1 MSVGEAMTE
10 SAPGGTRFR
19 MPPALDMS
27 LLRRTVDFDD
37 PKYSRALQVTD
48 MSNPPL
54 QWREWAGRFCV
65 CCRCVSVPCEGDPLQ
80 PFGVARAAVGATV
93 KLCVDSLRVVFK
105 TTRRW
110 LFWWWWWLDTA
121 RTN

>member
-48 MSNPPL
+48 MCRTRHCSGVSGRDDFAFAVVVCQCRVKAILYSRSVLPVLLSAL
-54 QWREWAGRFCV
+54 Q
-65 CCRCVSVPCEGDPLQ
+65 
-80 PFGVARAAVGATV
+80 
-93 KLCVDSLRVVFK
+93 
-105 TTRRW
+105 
-110 LFWWWWWLDTA
+110 
-121 RTN
+121 